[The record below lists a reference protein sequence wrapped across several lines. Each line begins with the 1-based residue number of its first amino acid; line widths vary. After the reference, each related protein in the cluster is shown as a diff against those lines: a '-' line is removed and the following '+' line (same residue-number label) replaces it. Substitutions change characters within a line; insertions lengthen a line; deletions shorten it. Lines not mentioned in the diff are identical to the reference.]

1 MKSEHTPTEDGRRK
15 RPNALYSINNEKTAA
30 GLDALLHAG
39 PEDLEELSEFL
50 SLNRVILGNGG
61 FCMLIAKVQYQPD
74 HGVETLMD
82 ANGLFAEQL
91 EERLVQKAI
100 YYMVPIHGLVLCLVA
115 MPQYRQNSRRLL
127 ESNERLCESG
137 IQAMKQFQSDTGM
150 ETLLAVSPICFG
162 LDSLPGTFQRTL
174 DLLEF
179 HAFFGQTA
187 GVCRSPISLPKRPI
201 RLSSEFQTHCA
212 NALNLLLAGQR
223 EAFFSYV
230 KQSLEGIKALVPS
243 SLQQYKTL
251 SYQYLDMLCCFLVDH
266 QIADAGVLER
276 TDLFWLVHEP
286 RIFADLCQR
295 VAELLMQLTNDHVET
310 KKHANARMV
319 ETVKVYFQNH
329 HTDHNLTVSG
339 IAAEFQMTQ
348 PVFSAYFIKQ
358 IGVGPLEY
366 LNKLRVQT
374 AMELLKTT
382 EDILPQIAQRSGF
395 GSVSTMHRIFKKM
408 TGMTPAQVRNGVEAR
423 K

>member
-1 MKSEHTPTEDGRRK
+1 MKLNHTPPEDDRRK

-61 FCMLIAKVQYQPD
+61 FCMLAAKVQYRPD
-74 HGVETLMD
+74 CGVETLMD
-82 ANGLFAEQL
+82 ANGLFAELL

-100 YYMVPIHGLVLCLVA
+100 YYMVPIRGLVLCLVT
-115 MPQYRQNSRRLL
+115 MPQYRQNSKRLM
-127 ESNERLCESG
+127 ESNEKLCESG
-137 IQAMKQFQSDTGM
+137 AQAAKQFQSDTGM
-150 ETLLAVSPICFG
+150 EVLVAVSPICFG
-162 LDSLPGTFQRTL
+162 LESLSGTFQRTL
-174 DLLEF
+174 DLLAF

-187 GVCRSPISLPKRPI
+187 VMCRSPESLPKRSI
-201 RLSSEFQTHCA
+201 RLSSEFQIHCT

-223 EAFFSYV
+223 DAFFSYV
-230 KQSLEGIKALVPS
+230 KESLDEIKAFVPN
-243 SLQQYKTL
+243 SLQQYKVL
-251 SYQYLDMLCCFLVDH
+251 SYQYMDLLCCFLVDH
-266 QIADAGVLER
+266 HIADAGVLER

-286 RIFADLCQR
+286 RNFVDLCQR
-295 VAELLMQLTNDHVET
+295 VCELLMLLTNDHIET

-319 ETVKVYFQNH
+319 ETVKAYIQNH
-329 HTDHNLTVSG
+329 HTEHNLTVSG

-358 IGVGPLEY
+358 TGVAPLEY
-366 LNKLRVQT
+366 LNRLRVQT

-382 EDILPQIAQRSGF
+382 DDILPQISQESGF
-395 GSVSTMHRIFKKM
+395 GSVSTMHRVFKKM
-408 TGMTPAQVRNGVEAR
+408 TGITPAQVRTGS
-423 K
+423 